1 MSQRSFSLA
10 MIFRKPNNFRGAYFI
25 MRIILTSMIF
35 YSLSCTKNPANLIGQ
50 KPYFDLTGYFDDQ
63 ISRLYADSFIIIKT
77 ANINGKT
84 DQHTMPWTDWRK
96 ELALFYASDINKSSF
111 IGKYMIDTAILDN
124 REKKISYKAIDLD
137 LRTNLIEVTLSSHD
151 NSIIRLHIVNKSD
164 HFLSSNKEELY
175 YEPLKSYIVKST
187 QQMKLFG
194 NDSYSVKGDI
204 VNKHRQYF

>member
-1 MSQRSFSLA
+1 M
-10 MIFRKPNNFRGAYFI
+10 

-111 IGKYMIDTAILDN
+111 IGKYMIDTAIIGN
-124 REKKISYKAIDLD
+124 REKKISYKAIDRD

-151 NSIIRLHIVNKSD
+151 NSITRLHIVNKSD
-164 HFLSSNKEELY
+164 HFLSSNTEELY